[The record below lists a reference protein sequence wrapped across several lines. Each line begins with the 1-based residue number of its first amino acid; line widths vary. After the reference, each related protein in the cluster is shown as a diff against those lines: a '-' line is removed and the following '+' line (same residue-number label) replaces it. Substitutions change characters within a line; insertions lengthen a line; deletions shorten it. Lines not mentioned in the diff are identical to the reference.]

1 MEKTAKLLGIT
12 MFELA
17 NYAGQTGISDVTLSK
32 TYGAKSRIKMTMD
45 FFK

>member
-17 NYAGQTGISDVTLSK
+17 NYAGQTGISNVPLSQTYDVN
-32 TYGAKSRIKMTMD
+32 SRIKLAMKM
-45 FFK
+45 FE